1 MSKYRYVTELVNVI
15 LGANMSSR
23 LFQVIRE
30 DQALCYDISTDARKY
45 RDSGGFIIHL
55 GLDST
60 NIIIAL
66 KSIFY
71 QLQILKK
78 KLVSKK
84 ELSRAKDYLLGQ
96 LSMSLERPQG
106 RMFFLADS
114 FQHYGKIRSEGDI
127 IKVIESINPEDIR
140 ELSNKIFSFDS
151 LAVSCIGDLSKNI
164 TDQIRK
170 TISNFK

>member
-1 MSKYRYVTELVNVI
+1 
-15 LGANMSSR
+15 MSSR
-23 LFQVIRE
+23 LFQTIRE

-55 GLDST
+55 GLDSA

-66 KSIFY
+66 KSIFR
-71 QLQILKK
+71 QLEILKK

-84 ELSRAKDYLLGQ
+84 ELSRAKDYLSGQ

-114 FQHYGKIRSEGDI
+114 FQQYGKVRSEKDI
-127 IKVIESINPEDIR
+127 VRVIESVTPEDIR
-140 ELSNKIFSFDS
+140 LLSNKIFSFDS
-151 LAVSCIGDLSKNI
+151 LAISCIGDLNKNI
-164 TDQIRK
+164 TEQIHK
-170 TISNFK
+170 TIGSFK